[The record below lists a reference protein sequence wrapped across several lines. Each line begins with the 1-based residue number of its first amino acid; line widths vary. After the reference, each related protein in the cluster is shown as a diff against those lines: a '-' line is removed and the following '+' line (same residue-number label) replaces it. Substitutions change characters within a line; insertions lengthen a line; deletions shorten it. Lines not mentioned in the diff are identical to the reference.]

1 MDAVE
6 GPVSSEGTLG
16 RGREAFGHQAWA
28 DAYGQLS
35 AADQVTPLDPE
46 DLETLAIA
54 SYLAGK
60 DAASEE
66 TWARAHQE
74 SLRVA
79 DWRRAARCA
88 FWLGITLLNRS
99 ERVKG
104 GGWLARAQRV
114 LDDSKHDCVERGYVL
129 IPLGLRLYFEADYE
143 GASAVFQQIG
153 ALGLAYRDTD
163 LVTIAR
169 QAQGRVMLRQGNTA
183 EGVAL
188 LDEAMV
194 AVAAGEVS
202 PIPAGIV
209 YCSVIEACQEIRDVR
224 RAKEWTVALS
234 AWCAS
239 QPDLVPYRGRCL
251 VHRSEIMQLTGA
263 WADALHEVERAC
275 ERLAEPPQPQLG
287 SAFYQRG
294 ELQRLRGEFAK
305 AEDAYREASFRGR
318 LAEPGLALLRL
329 AQGRVDTA
337 VAAIRRVCDEAKDS
351 VSRSQVLPAYV
362 EITLAAGE
370 TDAAHAAAQELS
382 TIAADSGL
390 PMLRATADFAEGAVL
405 LAGGDPRSALERL
418 RSARRI
424 WQDLEVPYEGARA
437 CVLIGLACRAIG
449 DDDGAELETTTARRI
464 FRQLGAAP
472 DLARLDAR
480 SAKRAPKGAG
490 PLTTREVQVL
500 ALVAKGR
507 SNKEIAAELIISDR
521 TVARHMSNIFTK
533 LNVSSRTAAT
543 AYAFE
548 HDLV

>member
-1 MDAVE
+1 VE
-6 GPVSSEGTLG
+6 
-16 RGREAFGHQAWA
+16 RGREAFGRQAWA
-28 DAYGQLS
+28 GAYGQLS
-35 AADQVTPLDPE
+35 AADQVAPLDPE

-60 DAASEE
+60 DAASEAA
-66 TWARAHQE
+66 WARAHQE

-114 LDDSKHDCVERGYVL
+114 LDDSRHDCVERGYVL
-129 IPLGLRLYFEADYE
+129 IPLGLRLYSEADYE
-143 GASAVFQQIG
+143 SSSAVFEQIS
-153 ALGLAYRDTD
+153 ALGVAYGDTD

-209 YCSVIEACQEIRDVR
+209 YCSVIEACHEIRDVR
-224 RAKEWTVALS
+224 RAKVWTAALS

-263 WADALHEVERAC
+263 WVDALHEVERAC

-294 ELQRLRGEFAK
+294 ELHRLRGEFAK

-337 VAAIRRVCDEAKDS
+337 VAAIRRVCDEAKDP

-362 EITLAAGE
+362 EIMLAAGE
-370 TDAAHAAAQELS
+370 MDAAHAAAQELS
-382 TIAADSGL
+382 SIAADSGF
-390 PMLRATADFAEGAVL
+390 PVLRALADLAEGAVL
-405 LAGGDPRSALERL
+405 LAGPDPRSALEPL
-418 RSARRI
+418 RRACRTWR
-424 WQDLEVPYEGARA
+424 DLEVPYEAARA
-437 CVLIGLACRAIG
+437 CLLIGLACRAIG
-449 DDDGAELETTTARRI
+449 DDDGADLETATADRV

-472 DLARLDAR
+472 DVARLEAL
-480 SAKRAPKGAG
+480 SAKRAPEGAG
-490 PLTTREVQVL
+490 PLSAREVQVL

-507 SNKEIAAELIISDR
+507 SNKEIASELIISDR